1 VSFGAGTWLALIKD
15 PYLEDTMTWLF
26 LATIVVAGFAL
37 LKVRRR
43 RRARQR
49 SAYSDA
55 KAA

>member
-1 VSFGAGTWLALIKD
+1 
-15 PYLEDTMTWLF
+15 MTWIF

-43 RRARQR
+43 RKTRQR

-55 KAA
+55 NAA